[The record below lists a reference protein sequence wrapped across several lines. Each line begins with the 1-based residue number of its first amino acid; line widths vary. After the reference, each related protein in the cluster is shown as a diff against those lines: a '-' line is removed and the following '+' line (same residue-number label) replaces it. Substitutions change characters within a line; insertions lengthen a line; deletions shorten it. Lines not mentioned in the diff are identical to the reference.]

1 MIFTRF
7 FILTYGFF
15 SNLWYNIWIIEAE
28 QKERGAEIM
37 YNALDVARYIID
49 YEATQGR
56 TVSNLRLQKLL
67 YFVQCAFI
75 GILGYAC
82 FDDNIEA
89 WDYGPV
95 VPKVYRAYKEY
106 GSTVIPASS
115 RPLNNNFSDKDSAI
129 IATMLSA
136 TSNRTTGELVDIT
149 HRQDPWRN
157 AYVPGL
163 NNVISQKA
171 IADYAKRIS

>member
-1 MIFTRF
+1 M
-7 FILTYGFF
+7 
-15 SNLWYNIWIIEAE
+15 
-28 QKERGAEIM
+28 M
-37 YNALDVARYIID
+37 YNVLDVARYIID

-75 GILGYAC
+75 GILGHAC
-82 FDDNIEA
+82 FDDSIEA

-115 RPLNNNFSDKDSAI
+115 QPVSRKFSDKDSAI
-129 IATMLSA
+129 ITTMLSA
-136 TSNRTTGELVDIT
+136 TSNYTTGELVDIT
-149 HRQDPWRN
+149 HSQEPWKN

-163 NNVISQKA
+163 NNAISQKA
-171 IADYAKRIS
+171 IAEYAKRISQ